1 MGASLMSNRGKS
13 PYVQLL
19 RWYSRAWRKD
29 HGHIMLDTLEQRAS
43 ERGSARPSISEAW
56 SIRAH
61 GLSTR
66 ATRRWA
72 AISAGAALFA
82 YLIAGWLLLSNAIVL
97 TGAESAYYA
106 LAFFA
111 APLALALSA
120 VVLLHRRGQL
130 SAPAALLTAV
140 SAIPA
145 CAFTAFSAASFSVGF
160 DEADAGLGSGWFGS
174 STLIFLGLAW
184 IAGTFALVAPVS
196 SVLPKIRIAAIRVLL
211 PSLLAAIAVPV
222 VGIFIHAGQIIG
234 VMGATTLLVMALR
247 GDPSVRTA
255 SKRQYSPI
263 LGKDQATILNPRLTR
278 RGYLTISVWAGVSLI
293 LGAGCVVFALTGSLI
308 SPVARDSTHAMNLGL
323 AAGALAAIPIV
334 IAYGLTL
341 FQRYGAPFLA
351 ATLTCCGSLVL
362 ESAAQALGADHLM
375 QWPLTLASAL
385 LLGTALALPSGRL
398 LPGRGSFRFGVTVAL
413 ALAASAIGIFI
424 VTMAAFIA
432 PLGAAA
438 LFIWSLD
445 KRSKLMQQPNL
456 PMVYPS

>member
-1 MGASLMSNRGKS
+1 MSNRGENG
-13 PYVQLL
+13 YVQLL
-19 RWYSRAWRKD
+19 RWYPRAWRKD
-29 HGHIMLDTLEQRAS
+29 HGHIMLDTLKQHAS

-61 GLSTR
+61 GLGTR

-72 AISAGAALFA
+72 AVSAGAALLA
-82 YLIAGWLLLSNAIVL
+82 YLIASWLLLSNAIVL
-97 TGAESAYYA
+97 AGAESVYYA
-106 LAFFA
+106 LAFFV
-111 APLALALSA
+111 APLALTLSG

-145 CAFTAFSAASFSVGF
+145 WAFAAFSAASWSVGF
-160 DEADAGLGSGWFGS
+160 DEAYAGPGSGWFGS

-184 IAGTFALVAPVS
+184 IAGTFTLVAPVS

-211 PSLLAAIAVPV
+211 PSLLAVIAVPV
-222 VGIFIHAGQIIG
+222 VGILIQADQTIG
-234 VMGATTLLVMALR
+234 VFGAAALLVIALR
-247 GDPSVRTA
+247 GDPSAPTP
-255 SKRQYSPI
+255 SKRQYGPI
-263 LGKDQATILNPRLTR
+263 LGKDSATISRPRLTR
-278 RGYLTISVWAGVSLI
+278 RGYLVVSVWAGVSLI
-293 LGAGCVVFALTGSLI
+293 LGVGCVVFALTGSLL

-334 IAYGLTL
+334 FAYGMTL
-341 FQRYGAPFLA
+341 FQRYGAFFLA
-351 ATLTCCGSLVL
+351 ATLICCGSLVL
-362 ESAAQALGADHLM
+362 ESAAQTMGADHLM

-385 LLGTALALPSGRL
+385 LMGTALALPSGRL
-398 LPGRGSFRFGVTVAL
+398 FPGRGSFRIGVRVAL
-413 ALAASAIGIFI
+413 ALAASTIGIFI

-438 LFIWSLD
+438 LLIWSLGKLS
-445 KRSKLMQQPNL
+445 KRKQQPNL